1 MPWRRQDC
9 HRILHECGLGRC
21 RRQVRRA
28 PQQSKGLE
36 ASCSS
41 GACTLVSVKEVKIIS
56 LFSYSVSALFIQT
69 HLPFVYC
76 NKLRGGKGKYFPR

>member
-1 MPWRRQDC
+1 MRP
-9 HRILHECGLGRC
+9 GKG
-21 RRQVRRA
+21 RRQVPRA

-41 GACTLVSVKEVKIIS
+41 GACTLVSVKEVKVIS

-69 HLPFVYC
+69 NLLFVYC
-76 NKLRGGKGKYFPR
+76 NKWKGIKEKYFPK